1 MTDSSAYNIEE
12 IKAVIVDD
20 QDPIRKAM
28 KRILL
33 SMGIVDIIEC
43 FDGEEALKELSRH
56 PDIDLIL
63 IDLYMRKVNGFDVLH
78 YIRSRAIR
86 ADIPVIIVTGEASKE
101 DIVKASDMGADDYI
115 IKPFQAEAMSTK
127 VTHVLH
133 KFYSPAPS
141 IQKLREADRHMMAR
155 QIKQAAKLYQEAIEL
170 DPKSLRA
177 RHSFAVALF
186 RCKRIDKAIE
196 LLNANIKESATYY
209 RNYATLADIYIYK
222 KDYSNAIFQLSK
234 ELEYNPKQPHRQNL
248 IARLLLAQED
258 TVGAIEHFRET
269 LREDVRDKD
278 ALLGIGEAFAMSDDI
293 NKAVYYFKR
302 LRRYY
307 PSESK
312 SLQAIITY
320 CVQAG
325 EFKKAEAIFRE
336 ERKAHPERLDA
347 HIYLA
352 RFYLAT
358 ERFQEAEQA
367 LEPVFKI
374 EPEHPE
380 AWKVK
385 AAVNMKQKNYK
396 KAKEALTVVVRKA
409 PELETHLAL
418 AECMQRL
425 KEFKESINVLHRA
438 LFIAPNNPSALFL
451 TAQALKKSKQ
461 VTKALYLFKVAKK
474 CGADPARCNKNIKA
488 CWEYICIRRKNAFK
502 ISA

>member
-1 MTDSSAYNIEE
+1 MTDTSAYNIAE

-28 KRILL
+28 KRILA
-33 SMGIVDIIEC
+33 SMGIVNIIEC

-115 IKPFQAEAMSTK
+115 IKPFQAEAMTTK
-127 VTHVLH
+127 VNQVLH
-133 KFYSPAPS
+133 KFYSPAPAL
-141 IQKLREADRHMMAR
+141 QKLREGDRHMMAK
-155 QIKQAAKLYQEAIEL
+155 QIKQAAKLYQEAMEL
-170 DPKSLRA
+170 DPSSLRA
-177 RHSFAVALF
+177 RHSYAVSLF
-186 RCKRIDKAIE
+186 RCKRIDKAIT
-196 LLNANIKESATYY
+196 LLNENIKESATYY
-209 RNYATLADIYIYK
+209 RNYATLADIYVYK
-222 KDYSNAIFQLSK
+222 KDYSDAIHQLSK
-234 ELEYNPKQPHRQNL
+234 ELEYNPKQPSRQNL
-248 IARLLLAQED
+248 IARLLLAQND
-258 TVGAIEHFRET
+258 TVGAIEHYRET
-269 LREDVRDKD
+269 LREDVKDKD
-278 ALLGIGEAFAMSDDI
+278 ALLGIGEAFALSDDI
-293 NKAVYYFKR
+293 NKACYYFKR

-307 PSESK
+307 PNESK

-320 CVQAG
+320 CTQAG
-325 EFKKAEAIFRE
+325 EINKAEAILRE

-347 HIYLA
+347 HIYMA
-352 RFYLAT
+352 RFYLSAG
-358 ERFQEAEQA
+358 RLPEAIQA

-374 EPEHPE
+374 ENEHPE

-385 AAVNMKQKNYK
+385 AAIEMKRKNYL
-396 KAKEALTVVVRKA
+396 KAKEALSIVVKRK
-409 PELETHLAL
+409 PELESYLAL

-425 KEFKESINVLHRA
+425 KEFKPSVNILHRA
-438 LFIAPNNPSALFL
+438 LFIAPHNPTALFL

-461 VTKALYLFKVAKK
+461 ITKALLLYKVAKK
-474 CGADPARCNKNIKA
+474 CGADPMKCNKNMKT
-488 CWEYICIRRKNAFK
+488 CWDYISLRRKNAFK